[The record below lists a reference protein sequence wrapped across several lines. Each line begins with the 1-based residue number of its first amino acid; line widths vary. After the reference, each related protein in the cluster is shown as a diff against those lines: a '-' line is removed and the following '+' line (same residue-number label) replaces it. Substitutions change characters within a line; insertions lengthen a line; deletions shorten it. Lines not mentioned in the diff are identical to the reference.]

1 MKYEQLAKDIID
13 KVGGVENI
21 NSLTHCITRLR
32 FKLKD
37 EDMADTEYLKNNN
50 DIVTVMRSGGQY
62 QVVIGNHV
70 SEVYDAINHVANL
83 NDHTT
88 AEDTGQAKKK
98 ENLLNRFIDLI
109 SGIFQPILGIL
120 VSAGMIKGF
129 AALFLAL
136 GWLSQSSGTYQIL
149 FGIGDALFYFFPV
162 FLGLTAA
169 KKFGSSHFIG
179 MAIGAALVYP
189 VFVDAMALG
198 AKGATTLFAG
208 TLFEVQSNMTFL
220 GIPVI
225 SMTYTSS
232 VIPIIIAVYFA
243 SILEKRLKQIIP
255 DVIKTFLV
263 PFFTLLI
270 IVPLTFLIIGPIAS
284 WIANWI
290 GLAALGIYQLSPIL
304 AGLLLG
310 AFWQVF
316 VIFGLHWGLVAIMIN
331 NTATTGYDIINPLI
345 FAASFAQT
353 GIVFGIFLKTKNT
366 KLKSLSL
373 PAAISGIFGVTE
385 PAIYG
390 ITLPRKKMF
399 IYSCIIAGIFGAFV
413 GFAGTKM
420 YFMGGLGIFGYTTFI
435 GEAGLDSTVWLIV
448 IASIL
453 ALIVSVVVGYL
464 VHSDK
469 KEQLVQAT
477 APASEMN
484 VDSVDEQTNTS
495 NTSINP
501 IETDTTNLSED
512 DFLSSPLTG
521 TLIPLEQVSDPVF
534 SSLAMGNG
542 IAIKPDSD
550 VVVAPFDATVES
562 LFPTG
567 HAVGLKSANGTEVL
581 IHIGIDTV
589 KLNGNGFDACVSQG
603 DTVSVGQPLVK
614 FNSSIIKEQGFDDTV
629 MVVITNTNNTKDIVI
644 EPKAQV
650 SQNDALISVIY

>member
-1 MKYEQLAKDIID
+1 MKYENLAKDIID
-13 KVGGVENI
+13 KVGGEENI

-37 EDMADTEYLKNNN
+37 EDKADTEYLKNN
-50 DIVTVMRSGGQY
+50 DEIVTVMRSGGQY

-70 SEVYDAINHVANL
+70 ADVYEAINKVAHL
-83 NDHTT
+83 DDS
-88 AEDTGQAKKK
+88 AESQDKTQGNKK

-109 SGIFQPILGIL
+109 SGIFQPILGVL
-120 VSAGMIKGF
+120 AAAGMIKGF

-136 GWLSQSSGTYQIL
+136 GWLPESSGTYQIL

-169 KKFGSSHFIG
+169 KKFGSNHFIG
-179 MAIGAALVYP
+179 MVIGAALVYP
-189 VFVDAMALG
+189 TLVNAMAMG
-198 AKGATTLFAG
+198 AKGATTLFAN
-208 TLFEVQSNMTFL
+208 TPFEVESNLTFL

-243 SILEKRLKQIIP
+243 SILERKLKTIIP
-255 DVIKTFLV
+255 DVVKTFLV

-270 IVPLTFLIIGPIAS
+270 TIPLTFIIIGPISS

-290 GLAALGIYQLSPIL
+290 GDGALGIYGLSPIL

-316 VIFGLHWGLVAIMIN
+316 VIFGLHWGLVAIMLN
-331 NTATTGYDIINPLI
+331 NTATTGFDIIFPLI

-353 GIVFGIFLKTKNT
+353 GIVLGIFLKTKNT

-373 PAAISGIFGVTE
+373 PAFISGIFGVTE

-399 IYSCIIAGIFGAFV
+399 IYSCIIGGVFGGLI
-413 GFAGTKM
+413 GFAGTKL
-420 YFMGGLGIFGYTTFI
+420 YFMGGIGVFAYTAFI
-435 GEAGLDSTVWLIV
+435 GDNGLDSSFWLAI

-453 ALIVSVVVGYL
+453 ATIVGLIVGYL
-464 VHSDK
+464 AHSDK
-469 KEQLVQAT
+469 KEKLVAAT
-477 APASEMN
+477 APTSEKEDAVIN
-484 VDSVDEQTNTS
+484 TNSHENLNSDEHVDET
-495 NTSINP
+495 
-501 IETDTTNLSED
+501 TDLPKD
-512 DFLSSPLTG
+512 DFVASPTSGEL
-521 TLIPLEQVSDPVF
+521 LALEKVDDPVF
-534 SSLAMGNG
+534 SSLAMGKG
-542 IAIKPDSD
+542 IAIKPSTDTI
-550 VVVAPFDATVES
+550 VAPFDGTIES

-567 HAVGLKSANGTEVL
+567 HAVGLKSKNGTEVL

-589 KLNGNGFDACVSQG
+589 KLDGTGFKALVSQG
-603 DTVSVGQPLVK
+603 DTVSVGQPLIE
-614 FNSSIIKEQGFDDTV
+614 FDSSTIKKEGFDDTV
-629 MVVITNTNNTKDIVI
+629 MVVITNTNETKDVLN
-644 EPKAQV
+644 EEKTQV
-650 SQNDALISVIY
+650 SQNEALLSVIY